1 MKKAIIIIS
10 AMALF
15 AAANVSLGAMA
26 GLALAEDSKPCP
38 WKITQVGVGK
48 WASGNIKAA
57 TWYKGSF
64 PINIPGVTERPV
76 WYINGKSAGKTQ
88 SQVGMRY
95 LAHSS
100 NKLNPGSNTFK
111 VQFNEP
117 PYSGASY
124 QCTISGFSWD
134 QVPKGGLK
142 WYICN

>member
-1 MKKAIIIIS
+1 MKKAVMLII

-15 AAANVSLGAMA
+15 ATFS
-26 GLALAEDSKPCP
+26 GLAGTALAGDPCP
-38 WKITQVGVGK
+38 WKISKVGVGK
-48 WASGNIKAA
+48 WANGNKKAG

-64 PINIPGVTERPV
+64 PVNIPGVTERPV

-117 PYSGASY
+117 PYNGAY
-124 QCTISGFSWD
+124 YECTISGLNWD
-134 QVPKGGLK
+134 EVPKGGLY
-142 WYICN
+142 WYACH